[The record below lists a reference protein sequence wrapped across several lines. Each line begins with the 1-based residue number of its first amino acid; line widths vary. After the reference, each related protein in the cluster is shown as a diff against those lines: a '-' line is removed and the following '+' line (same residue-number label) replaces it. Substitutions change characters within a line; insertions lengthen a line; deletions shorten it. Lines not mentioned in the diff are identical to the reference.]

1 MVLSILHNI
10 IETISVE
17 NEKKTFQCSIPFDLF
32 LFLISS
38 PTSLREFAT
47 HRTPLG
53 CGKPSHGGVP
63 GKRSVVVYIV
73 VVVVI
78 FIVVF
83 IVIVIVVVVVVAA
96 LALWSAG

>member
-1 MVLSILHNI
+1 MKN
-10 IETISVE
+10 
-17 NEKKTFQCSIPFDLF
+17 KTFRNSIPFDLF
-32 LFLISS
+32 LLSISS
-38 PTSLREFAT
+38 PTTLGEFAT

-53 CGKPSHGGVP
+53 CWQPSHCGVP